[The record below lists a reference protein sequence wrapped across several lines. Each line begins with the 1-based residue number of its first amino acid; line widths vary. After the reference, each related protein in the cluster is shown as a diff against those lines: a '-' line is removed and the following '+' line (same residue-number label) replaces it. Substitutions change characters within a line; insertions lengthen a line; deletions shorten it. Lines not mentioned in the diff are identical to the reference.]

1 MSAQILDDDDVP
13 TGGAASTVSE
23 GTPTKG
29 APVTSLPKRCVCGAA
44 CRDACIHASRACCS
58 PRAQL
63 CSVDSRGATA
73 PARGGRVTGHTA
85 CMLAG
90 ANGASAP
97 RRGRSTVSMPATT
110 STPGTR
116 ARPRRAESGSLWSRC
131 LLVCSSSPSPQPG
144 LRLRVWREV
153 PARAEVGRRREM
165 AALIKAHRAPD
176 VGSGVQCP

>member
-1 MSAQILDDDDVP
+1 MSTQILDDEDVP
-13 TGGAASTVSE
+13 GGGAASTVSE

-29 APVTSLPKRCVCGAA
+29 APTTSLPKRCVTGAA

-58 PRAQL
+58 RPSRL

-73 PARGGRVTGHTA
+73 PARGWRVTGRTA

-97 RRGRSTVSMPATT
+97 RRGRNTVSMPATT

-116 ARPRRAESGSLWSRC
+116 ARPRCAELGSLSSRC
-131 LLVCSSSPSPQPG
+131 PLVCSSSPSPQPG
-144 LRLRVWREV
+144 LRLRVWRGV

-165 AALIKAHRAPD
+165 PALIKAHRAPD
-176 VGSGVQCP
+176 VGSGGQCP